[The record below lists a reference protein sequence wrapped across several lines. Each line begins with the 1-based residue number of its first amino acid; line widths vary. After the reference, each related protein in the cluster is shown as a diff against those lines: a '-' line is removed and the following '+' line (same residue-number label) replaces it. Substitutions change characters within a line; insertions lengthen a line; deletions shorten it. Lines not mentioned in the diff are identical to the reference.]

1 MSIRTITVP
10 VKDVAAATALYTT
23 LLGTEPYVNESYYVG
38 FRPADGPEIG
48 LDPHG
53 DVATGPITYYQVT
66 DVEAAIAGL
75 TAAGA
80 TVERK
85 AQDVG
90 GGNLRATLRDTDGNV
105 LGLFQPAA

>member
-1 MSIRTITVP
+1 MSIRTITIP
-10 VKDVAAATALYTT
+10 VNDVAAATTLYQT
-23 LLGTEPYVNESYYVG
+23 LLGTDPYVNESYYVG

-53 DVATGPITYYQVT
+53 DVATGPITYFQVT
-66 DVEAAIAGL
+66 DIEATIAEL

-80 TVERK
+80 TVEGK

-90 GGNLRATLRDTDGNV
+90 GGNLRATLRDTDHNI